1 MKRLF
6 RALGGALLL
15 LTLSAP
21 AAFNSEMIRR
31 PRTQEVWSKTELY
44 FGTQKPDGTAVSDQ
58 EFLQFV
64 DQVVTPRFPAGLT
77 LLTGFGQ
84 FLNSQSVLIKER
96 SHLLILFNP
105 PLSAET
111 NKKIDEIRE
120 EYKKRFQQESVLRAD
135 SLSSISF

>member
-1 MKRLF
+1 MV
-6 RALGGALLL
+6 
-15 LTLSAP
+15 
-21 AAFNSEMIRR
+21 RR